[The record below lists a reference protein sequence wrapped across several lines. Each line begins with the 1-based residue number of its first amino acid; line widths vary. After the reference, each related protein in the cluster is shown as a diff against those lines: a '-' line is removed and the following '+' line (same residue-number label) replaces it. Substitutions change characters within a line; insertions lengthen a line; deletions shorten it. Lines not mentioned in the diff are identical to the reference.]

1 MTMNSSG
8 PISLG
13 GTTSGQSIEI
23 ENGGPG
29 TATISLNDTTVR
41 SLAGVPGSG
50 TTIIMPTNFYGKSN
64 TVTINVTISSSTQNY
79 CVYSAISS
87 NPSYIAGKTNATI
100 TINPGVNVGSS
111 ATGSYA
117 MLVPGS
123 FNSADTV
130 TIVNNGYI
138 VGAGGNGGAGGQ
150 GSFAGQPGFGGGGGG
165 NALYV
170 NRPTTV
176 TNNGT
181 IGAGG
186 GGGGGGGGACANQCN
201 GFPWGGAGGGGAA
214 GYNAGSAGNGGPSG
228 TGGGPGSPGS
238 PGTLTSGGGGGGGAS
253 FRAGRQNYTTG
264 SGGSGGGLGSGGSPG
279 TPASGVGTNGGG
291 GPGGGSANYITGNS
305 YVTWPATGTR
315 LGGVA

>member
-186 GGGGGGGGACANQCN
+186 GGGGGGACANQCN